1 MAVLNDEDTAFMR
14 LALSQAKLAAHA
26 GEVPVGAVLVKDG
39 EVLAEGRNAVI
50 AAHDPTA
57 HAEILAMRS
66 AGIFLKTYRLEGCT
80 LYCTLEPC
88 AMCAG
93 ALLHARLHRV
103 VFGAYDEKI
112 GAAGSFLNLFSD
124 TRLNHRTILCGGVL
138 ASECAE
144 VLQLFFQSR
153 RATKRM
159 QAVPLREDAL
169 RTPLTR
175 FDELPLRV
183 WQEHYVQDLPS
194 LQGYRM
200 HYVDE
205 GPACSAPVFLCLH
218 DSQTWSDIFSSMF
231 TVWLAAGARL
241 LAPDCIGFGKSD
253 KPKRESVH
261 TLDFHRNY
269 LLDWILKLDLQ
280 EVVLVLPRTEEGLG
294 FALQA
299 QLGRRIRGVVV
310 LDTRYV
316 QERARSSAVLRQV
329 LEAPFLNS
337 GYCAGLRA
345 FQSLREEG
353 VLCAKDNT
361 CLADMA
367 LNALMLIRYSES
379 TALHVRD
386 PVSLQASKLNDC
398 KVLTFQRTEDGAEY
412 AAWAAQQ
419 ALDYFAAG

>member
-1 MAVLNDEDTAFMR
+1 MAVLNGEDTAFMR
-14 LALSQAKLAAHA
+14 LALAQAKLAAHA

-66 AGIFLKTYRLEGCT
+66 AGIVLKNYRLEGCT

-103 VFGAYDEKI
+103 VFGAHDEKM
-112 GAAGSFLNLFSD
+112 GAAGSVLNLFSEP
-124 TRLNHRTILCGGVL
+124 RLNHRTILRGGVL
-138 ASECAE
+138 ASECAQI
-144 VLQLFFQSR
+144 LQLFFQSR
-153 RATKRM
+153 RVTKRM
-159 QAVPLREDAL
+159 QAIPLREDAL
-169 RTPLTR
+169 RTPVSR

-183 WQEHYVQDLPS
+183 WQERYVQDLPN

-205 GPACSAPVFLCLH
+205 GPACSVPVFLCLH
-218 DSQTWSDIFSSMF
+218 DSQTWSDAFSSMF

-261 TLDFHRNY
+261 TLDFHCHY
-269 LLDWILKLDLQ
+269 LLEWILRLDLQ
-280 EVVLVLPRTEEGLG
+280 EVVLVLPHTEEALGL
-294 FALQA
+294 ALQA
-299 QLGRRIRGVVV
+299 QLGRRIRGIVV

-316 QERARSSAVLRQV
+316 QERARSNAVLHQV

-337 GYCAGLRA
+337 GYRAGLRA
-345 FQSLREEG
+345 FHSLRESG
-353 VLCAKDNT
+353 VLRAKDNT
-361 CLADMA
+361 LLTDMP
-367 LNALMLIRYSES
+367 LNTLMLIRCTES
-379 TALHVRD
+379 TILHVRD
-386 PVSLQASKLNDC
+386 PVCLQTSQLHGC
-398 KVLTFQRTEDGAEY
+398 KRLIFQRTEGCAEY
-412 AAWAAQQ
+412 ATWAAQQ